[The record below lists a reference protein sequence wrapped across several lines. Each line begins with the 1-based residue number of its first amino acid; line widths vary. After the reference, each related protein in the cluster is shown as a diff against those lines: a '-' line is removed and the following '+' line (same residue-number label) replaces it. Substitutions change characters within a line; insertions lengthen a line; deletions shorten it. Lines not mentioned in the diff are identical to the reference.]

1 MMIALAAVEKSTR
14 SAVERNRMNTPSGF
28 KFAVFA
34 AGFKKIDRPDL
45 ALLVSDVPAVGA
57 AMFTR
62 NVFQAAPVVVGQEL
76 ISGGGKFRA
85 VLINSGQ
92 ANACTG
98 DEGLDNCRK
107 TQRLLAQAA
116 ALQAEEILPA
126 STGVIGAQLKMEL
139 WEKSIPLLVKNL
151 GKSSAEDFA
160 EAIRTTDRFAKFA
173 SEEIRLKGGMVR
185 LCGMAKGA
193 GMICPNMAT
202 MLSTLLC
209 DAVIAAPLW
218 QKLLQ
223 EAVSLTFNRASV
235 DGDTSTNDTIYA
247 LANGASQVSVGEDEA
262 PALLVAMKN
271 ILGKLAYMLVQDGE
285 GASKVMRIKVQGA
298 KTIQD
303 AEAIARSIGHSP
315 LVKTAMFGQDA
326 NWGRIVCALGYSGA
340 QFNPDKVA
348 LKICGVEVFKNR
360 QPTRTDDDPALTA
373 ALKERDIAIDL
384 LLGDGSAE
392 YEFLASDL
400 THDYVT
406 LNGDYRS

>member
-1 MMIALAAVEKSTR
+1 MD
-14 SAVERNRMNTPSGF
+14 TPSGF

-34 AGFKKIDRPDL
+34 AGFKKIDKPDL

-62 NVFQAAPVVVGQEL
+62 NVFKAAPVIVGQEL
-76 ISGGGKFRA
+76 ISRGGKFRA

-107 TQRLLAQAA
+107 TQKLLAQAA

-173 SEEIRLKGGMVR
+173 AEEVRFKGGTVR

-209 DAVIAAPLW
+209 DAIVAAPLW
-218 QKLLQ
+218 KTLLQ

-247 LANGASQVSVGEDEA
+247 LANGASKVSVSEDEA
-262 PALLVAMKN
+262 PVLLAAMKN

-298 KTIQD
+298 KTTKD
-303 AEAIARSIGHSP
+303 AEDIARSIGHSP

-348 LKICGVEVFKNR
+348 LKICGVEVFKNQ
-360 QPTRTDDDPALTA
+360 QPTMTDDDPALTA

-384 LLGDGSAE
+384 FLGDGNAE